1 MFSKWYIICVYINSQ
16 VTCFSLEPP
25 ALGLIFK
32 CDNPAISARPV
43 QFTKVAHI
51 SGKGF
56 DEAFFWYPIP
66 PPGYASFGCVVTT
79 TDYPP
84 KKECVCCPRLDLV
97 SQTNVASEPISRSSS
112 SKGTNCWSIW
122 KVENQVSLK
131 FFVIHFYFTSW
142 CLLIFL
148 QACTFLA
155 RSDHIIPTTRLAY
168 KFSDYAKPKAR
179 ENVAAELKLGLL
191 SLSVLDN
198 FCGTVSSLVMLTLV
212 LERRR
217 FSLLIYCINAYFW
230 FGSDDATSWHNSD
243 KYESCYAWE
252 FSGNECCS
260 NMFNCFIHIQQTN
273 RGMGASNWT
282 IWCHI
287 QVILCNLYTLL
298 DFKKVLKKM
307 GGGYFIYCSIY
318 SYTSLNLV
326 YSGLY

>member
-1 MFSKWYIICVYINSQ
+1 MKLFSGIQFLLLAMFHLDVWWQPLIIHQKRILSAVLDWILLAKQMLLVSP
-16 VTCFSLEPP
+16 F
-25 ALGLIFK
+25 LGH
-32 CDNPAISARPV
+32 PV
-43 QFTKVAHI
+43 QRAQIAGV
-51 SGKGF
+51 SGKLRIRYPPSF
-56 DEAFFWYPIP
+56 LLFASISRPDVFFFFF
-66 PPGYASFGCVVTT
+66 ASFV
-79 TDYPP
+79 
-84 KKECVCCPRLDLV
+84 
-97 SQTNVASEPISRSSS
+97 
-112 SKGTNCWSIW
+112 
-122 KVENQVSLK
+122 
-131 FFVIHFYFTSW
+131 
-142 CLLIFL
+142 LIFL

-198 FCGTVSSLVMLTLV
+198 FCGTVSSLVILTLV

-230 FGSDDATSWHNSD
+230 FGSDDTTSWHNSD

-252 FSGNECCS
+252 FSGNKCCS

-287 QVILCNLYTLL
+287 QVILCTLYFVGFQNVKKKGRGLFNLQFHIFLYFLKSGICWTLL
-298 DFKKVLKKM
+298 VF
-307 GGGYFIYCSIY
+307 
-318 SYTSLNLV
+318 SLLV
-326 YSGLY
+326 FFTL